1 MVMGV
6 ERDTSGYMMRE
17 EVERDKLK
25 GRAGLRAWKFE
36 KRIEEGRGGRWARR
50 WGGREE
56 EEGEGYE
63 FNRMGKREKERNFG
77 KA

>member
-1 MVMGV
+1 M
-6 ERDTSGYMMRE
+6 
-17 EVERDKLK
+17 K

-63 FNRMGKREKERNFG
+63 FNRMGKREREEFWESIRMGENRERREKERER
-77 KA
+77 